1 MAYCANCGTEVVR
14 NAKFCQK
21 CGHPTG
27 TQNDSSKRRQEFAG
41 KIYKCPNCGEVLKA
55 FEINCPACGHEL
67 RGTKASSAV
76 KEFALKLEAIESRR
90 EYEKPRGF
98 FAAAEARERISKT
111 DEQKISLIKTFSV
124 PNSKEDMLEFMILAT
139 SSMNMRAYDSANT
152 SVSKSEK
159 EINAAWFSKV
169 QQVYEKAKCSY
180 STDSTFTEIKALYD
194 SCNDEIRKSKKKGII
209 KWFLMVGWIPLL
221 WIILIVFLSI
231 SEPKDE
237 AKELQR
243 LENIVAEVQIA
254 LDNEEYKHALRIADS
269 IDYQRYDVEMER
281 KWDIQREY
289 WVDKVL
295 AEAKKRGIDL
305 EYIPSPD
312 VDRANKEDSEE
323 QSSGGFAEGFME
335 GLQPG
340 LDSAQ
345 ENVDEFQEQMEVVK
359 EQWDDMLNSPTEAE
373 TEPAV
378 SSETTVL
385 HIKNFTFDL
394 PTYWEEE
401 GSKVEYLQYYAE
413 KGDKVVM
420 LGIGYPEEDDEN
432 YDVSFAGLY
441 ADNNNMIKAVA
452 SPFDKSDVVSNQVF
466 ESQYGIKGMLYHFTC
481 QQKISWL
488 KSIDAS
494 GYCFCFPSE
503 KDRRWFYVYY
513 LETSNVSGNTY
524 TNDYMALISSVK
536 EKE

>member
-1 MAYCANCGTEVVR
+1 
-14 NAKFCQK
+14 
-21 CGHPTG
+21 
-27 TQNDSSKRRQEFAG
+27 
-41 KIYKCPNCGEVLKA
+41 
-55 FEINCPACGHEL
+55 
-67 RGTKASSAV
+67 
-76 KEFALKLEAIESRR
+76 
-90 EYEKPRGF
+90 
-98 FAAAEARERISKT
+98 
-111 DEQKISLIKTFSV
+111 
-124 PNSKEDMLEFMILAT
+124 
-139 SSMNMRAYDSANT
+139 
-152 SVSKSEK
+152 
-159 EINAAWFSKV
+159 
-169 QQVYEKAKCSY
+169 
-180 STDSTFTEIKALYD
+180 
-194 SCNDEIRKSKKKGII
+194 
-209 KWFLMVGWIPLL
+209 MVGWIPLF

-243 LENIVAEVQIA
+243 LENIVAEVQVA

-295 AEAKKRGIDL
+295 EEAKKRSIDL

-345 ENVDEFQEQMEVVK
+345 ENVDDFQEQMEVVK

-373 TEPAV
+373 TEPTV

-432 YDVSFAGLY
+432 YDVSFDGLY
-441 ADNNNMIKAVA
+441 ADNDNMIKAVA
-452 SPFDKSDVVSNQVF
+452 SPFDKSDVVSSQVF

-481 QQKISWL
+481 QQKISRL

-524 TNDYMALISSVK
+524 TNDYMTLISSIK